1 VGSDSAFHAGSRS
14 SAGRAAIFVTLFAVL
29 LYFAE
34 YLVARVRHP
43 DLLGTSG
50 KDESAPVNLMLP
62 SSTLNVGSVGQIS
75 SGPSSADRPQNLGAI
90 SSIVTGISQAIG
102 EIDAP
107 HVDAALLDA
116 FLD

>member
-1 VGSDSAFHAGSRS
+1 VPLVSRAPSARWTLLKVSR
-14 SAGRAAIFVTLFAVL
+14 LPPL
-29 LYFAE
+29 LRE
-34 YLVARVRHP
+34 VRHP

-90 SSIVTGISQAIG
+90 SFIVARISQAIG

-116 FLD
+116 FFD